1 MILRKA
7 IYFRLFLISTI
18 GALALSL
25 ISLFCLVH
33 ISDMVVEDYRYG
45 YMMYIGRKIEK
56 SSAKLPVEKINVNKV
71 PTPPL
76 PSKDALSILKVTEIA
91 GPVPVPEPKTD
102 KKKKRLL
109 TKFSEETE
117 DQKGPKPFLWLVSE
131 DGTILSANTAHPLPL
146 QWHELP
152 HPSKVHGIGQSEN
165 KLWEPKTFIIL
176 LNTVPKTYLIT
187 HNERSLFQGPFLWI
201 QGIHTFAT
209 AALAVFM
216 ALSIC
221 FYYLRRKSSEA
232 GKVLRR
238 LESGDLKARFE
249 IKRFD
254 QFGNLILDFNRMA
267 DEIERLV
274 KRLND
279 TETSRSHLLQELG
292 HDLRTPLTSLG
303 TSFEALKFH
312 NDKMTVEEREEVFT
326 MIDAD
331 IVYFRDLLEKLTIVA
346 TIDESHYKV
355 SSQKIDIA
363 KMLEAELKNRQTASG
378 TGLSWNLSVA
388 DDLKHIIFGDLHLIS
403 RLFKN
408 AFDNAARYAKD
419 QIHVEIFSKR
429 ETLEVI
435 VSDDGP
441 GLSPEA
447 LQSFGKRRE
456 TRQIKD
462 ARNFS
467 LGLGSVIMRTIAEV
481 HDASVIMSN
490 APGGGA
496 RLKIVFKLS

>member
-1 MILRKA
+1 MILRKG

-56 SSAKLPVEKINVNKV
+56 SSENLPVEKINVNKY
-71 PTPPL
+71 PSPPL

-91 GPVPVPEPKTD
+91 GPVPVPNPLPA
-102 KKKKRLL
+102 KKKKFLEKL
-109 TKFSEETE
+109 PQQQDE
-117 DQKGPKPFLWLVSE
+117 KGPKPFLWLVSD
-131 DGTILSANTAHPLPL
+131 DGEIISANTTHALPAK
-146 QWHELP
+146 WNDLP
-152 HPSKVHGIGQSEN
+152 HPRKVHGIEQGEN
-165 KLWEPKTFIIL
+165 KIWEPKTFIIR
-176 LNTVPKTYLIT
+176 LNTVPKTYLVT

-232 GKVLRR
+232 ANVLGR
-238 LESGDLKARFE
+238 LEAGDLKARFE

-279 TETSRSHLLQELG
+279 TESSRSHLLQELG

-303 TSFEALKFH
+303 TSFEALKFY
-312 NDKMTVEEREEVFT
+312 NDQMTSEDREELFT

-331 IVYFRDLLEKLTIVA
+331 IRYFRDLLEKLTIVA

-355 SSQKIDIA
+355 SSEKIDLA

-378 TGLSWNLSVA
+378 GGISWNLNVTEEY
-388 DDLKHIIFGDLHLIS
+388 KHIIFGDLHLIS

-408 AFDNAARYAKD
+408 AFDNAARYAREN
-419 QIHVEIFSKR
+419 INVEIFTKK
-429 ETLEVI
+429 ETLEV
-435 VSDDGP
+435 VVTDDGP
-441 GLSPEA
+441 GLTPEA

-456 TRQIKD
+456 RRQIND

-481 HDASVIMSN
+481 HDGTVIMSN
-490 APGGGA
+490 APSGGA
-496 RLKIVFKLS
+496 KLKVVFKLS